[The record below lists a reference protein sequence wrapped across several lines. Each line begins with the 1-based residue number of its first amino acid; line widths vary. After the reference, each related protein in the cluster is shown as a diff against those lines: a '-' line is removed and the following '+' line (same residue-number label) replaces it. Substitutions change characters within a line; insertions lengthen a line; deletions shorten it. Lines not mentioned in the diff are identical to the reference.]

1 MNGQLVVHSHIEITE
16 TLVRLY
22 VFLAQHLDR
31 CLNEAARQT
40 YPEQEL
46 QSHLASTRAEMME
59 ILSVNQVVK
68 DKVERE
74 FDRVITLSAE

>member
-31 CLNEAARQT
+31 CLTKPLAKPIRSRNFSRT
-40 YPEQEL
+40 
-46 QSHLASTRAEMME
+46 SHLH
-59 ILSVNQVVK
+59 VPK
-68 DKVERE
+68 
-74 FDRVITLSAE
+74 